1 MIRAHR
7 DPLALTLAV
16 AGPATMTESPAVQQS
31 ASEEVSRGM
40 RAVRVDLRDCTAIDS
55 TFSGTL
61 LALKRKLDAVGG
73 SLTLVSPSPKVRE
86 QLDQMGL
93 DDFYAVDIAA
103 PAEGAWREVPCT
115 PGTLEALRR
124 LVIDAHE
131 QLARVP
137 GPAGR
142 AFHGVVDELRRP
154 EPEPRRSDPELPSS
168 HDA

>member
-7 DPLALTLAV
+7 EPQALTLAV
-16 AGPATMTESPAVQQS
+16 AGPATMTESPAVQAS

-40 RAVRVDLRDCTAIDS
+40 RALRVDLRDCTTMDS

-61 LALKRKLDAVGG
+61 LALKRQLDAVGG
-73 SLTLVSPSPKVRE
+73 SLTLVSPSPKVCE

-103 PAEGAWREVPCT
+103 PAEGAWREVPCA
-115 PGTLEALRR
+115 PGAIDALRR

-137 GPAGR
+137 GPAAR
-142 AFHGVVDELRRP
+142 TFRGVADELRRP
-154 EPEPRRSDPELPSS
+154 EPEPRCSEPELPSS
-168 HDA
+168 RDA